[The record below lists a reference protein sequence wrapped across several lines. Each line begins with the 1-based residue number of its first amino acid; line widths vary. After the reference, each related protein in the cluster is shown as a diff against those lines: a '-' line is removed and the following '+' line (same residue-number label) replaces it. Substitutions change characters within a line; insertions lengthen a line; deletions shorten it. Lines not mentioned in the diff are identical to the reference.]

1 MVTDPSVIHL
11 FLIINKRCDESVLY
25 VYIVIMTNWYH
36 QEDFEISVF
45 PAYILGI
52 DDVDSESLLY
62 TIIILKKILFFDRK
76 SILYERKKKLNK

>member
-62 TIIILKKILFFDRK
+62 TIIILKKNTFLWPKID
-76 SILYERKKKLNK
+76 SVRKKKKTK